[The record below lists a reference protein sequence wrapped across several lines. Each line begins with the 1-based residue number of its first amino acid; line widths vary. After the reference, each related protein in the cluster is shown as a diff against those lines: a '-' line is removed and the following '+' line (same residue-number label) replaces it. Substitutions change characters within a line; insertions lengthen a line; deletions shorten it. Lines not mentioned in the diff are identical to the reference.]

1 MSAPD
6 TIEPA
11 VDETGAGEELSDRD
25 KAAATL
31 ASLLPTGA
39 AEAAAAVE
47 DANKAAEPKLDA
59 QGRAYATG
67 KRKDAVARVW
77 IKPGAG
83 RVMVNGRDAET
94 YFARAT
100 LRMVMNQPFEAA
112 DRRDQFD
119 VMATV
124 SGRRPQRPGRRGAP
138 RHLQGAVEFRAGPAP
153 DPEKGRFP
161 DPRQPRRRAQEIR
174 QGQSPPQ
181 LPVLETLG
189 ALRYRGLRGPSAIF
203 PAGAG
208 AQPSSSAAPSGR
220 GCVATCST

>member
-11 VDETGAGEELSDRD
+11 VDETGAEETGAGEELSDRD

-77 IKPGAG
+77 IK
-83 RVMVNGRDAET
+83 
-94 YFARAT
+94 
-100 LRMVMNQPFEAA
+100 
-112 DRRDQFD
+112 
-119 VMATV
+119 
-124 SGRRPQRPGRRGAP
+124 RGNWQD
-138 RHLQGAVEFRAGPAP
+138 HHQW
-153 DPEKGRFP
+153 
-161 DPRQPRRRAQEIR
+161 PRRSKPISPRAD
-174 QGQSPPQ
+174 
-181 LPVLETLG
+181 
-189 ALRYRGLRGPSAIF
+189 
-203 PAGAG
+203 PAHDHEPATAG
-208 AQPSSSAAPSGR
+208 SVRNGKR
-220 GCVATCST
+220 RV

>member
-1 MSAPD
+1 MSAPEHAD
-6 TIEPA
+6 TA
-11 VDETGAGEELSDRD
+11 VEDTAAEETAAEASGAGEAGGEQLSGLD

-39 AEAAAAVE
+39 AAE
-47 DANKAAEPKLDA
+47 DAGRPAEPKLDA

-124 SGRRPQRPGRRGAP
+124 SGGGLSGQA
-138 RHLQGAVEFRAGPAP
+138 GAVRHGISRALVNFEPGL
-153 DPEKGRFP
+153 R
-161 DPRQPRRRAQEIR
+161 
-174 QGQSPPQ
+174 
-181 LPVLETLG
+181 PVLKKGGFLTRDSRVVERKKYG
-189 ALRYRGLRGPSAIF
+189 KAKARRSFQFSKR
-203 PAGAG
+203 
-208 AQPSSSAAPSGR
+208 
-220 GCVATCST
+220 